1 MKAKTNDKIAT
12 GIIYGVVGFIFLLL
26 IFFITYIL
34 YKGRDSLNL
43 SFILGKN
50 KTIEAGGGI
59 GPQVFNSFY
68 ILVIALIITIPLG
81 IGGGIYLSEYA
92 GNGKIL
98 GFIRLCIE
106 TLASLPSIVVGL
118 FGLLVF
124 VTLLGWKYSILA
136 GALSVSILSLPAM
149 TRVSEMA
156 ISNASK
162 KVKEASLGLG
172 ATRWQTIVKLT
183 LPSAMPEILT
193 GIILSGG
200 RIFGEAAVFL
210 YTAGM
215 SAPLFEFSRVNL
227 FSATPAGK
235 LSAFNLFRPAETL
248 SVYIWKL
255 NSEGMVQDASK
266 IANGASAILIIM
278 ILIFNFGA
286 RFLGNKL
293 YKSYTGK

>member
-12 GIIYGVVGFIFLLL
+12 TIIYVIVSFILLLL
-26 IFFITYIL
+26 IFFIGYIIF
-34 YKGRDSLNL
+34 KGKDSLNL
-43 SFILGKN
+43 NFIFGKN
-50 KTIEAGGGI
+50 KTTEVGGGI
-59 GPQVFNSFY
+59 GPQLFNSFY
-68 ILVIALIITIPLG
+68 ILIIALIITIPIG
-81 IGGGIYLSEYA
+81 IGAGIYLAEYA

-98 GFIRLCIE
+98 SFVRLCIE
-106 TLASLPSIVVGL
+106 TMASLPSIVVGL

-124 VTLLGWKYSILA
+124 VTLAGWKYSILA

-149 TRVSEMA
+149 TRVTEMT
-156 ISNASK
+156 IRNSSK

-172 ATRWQTIVKLT
+172 ATNWQTIVKLT
-183 LPSAMPEILT
+183 LPSAMSEILT
-193 GIILSGG
+193 GIILSAG

-215 SAPLFEFSRVNL
+215 SAPLFELTKINL
-227 FSATPAGK
+227 FSTTSAGK

-255 NSEGMVQDASK
+255 NSEGIVQDANK

-278 ILIFNFGA
+278 ILLFNFSA